1 LQARLA
7 LALAAFDQGVWLRR
21 ILQPLEASQPLQI
34 AISQMLYL
42 SHQLETQSPET
53 RRALNAADG
62 YLFFGMFNEALEE
75 LKGIVVSEQGDA
87 GVLLARIRLLLH
99 KKQWRSAEQLSQHG
113 ADLHPDEGEF
123 TVQRAFA
130 LHQMR
135 KGDKAAEVLM
145 SAPDWIRRTGILHYN
160 LACYEARLGDL
171 SIARKCIDAAIQ
183 INEGIKKSARL
194 DPDLQ
199 ALWN

>member
-1 LQARLA
+1 
-7 LALAAFDQGVWLRR
+7 
-21 ILQPLEASQPLQI
+21 
-34 AISQMLYL
+34 MLYL
-42 SHQLETQSPET
+42 SHQPKTQSPET

-62 YLFFGMFNEALEE
+62 YLYFGMFNEALEE
-75 LKGIVVSEQGDA
+75 LESIDFSEQDEA

-99 KKQWRSAEQLSQHG
+99 KKHWRSAEELSEHG
-113 ADLHPDEGEF
+113 AGLHPEEGEF

-135 KGDKAAEVLM
+135 KGEKAAQVLM
-145 SAPDWIRRTGILHYN
+145 AAPDWIRRTGILHYN

-171 SIARKCIDAAIQ
+171 TIARQCINAAIQ